1 MVTCLSWSIFYVLFF
16 TFFFRTWILFF
27 TQKIVQPR
35 SEVHTPRLV
44 SSKIRKAL
52 IKIIG
57 VLLYFHHMWGGVIKN
72 LDSEIHN
79 ETTHIKLLKT
89 HEWKVHVKVLPHQKD
104 VRGEEGL
111 LNEFWIRCR
120 VISNLGILI
129 IMQEC
134 FGKINI
140 F

>member
-1 MVTCLSWSIFYVLFF
+1 MFVMSFFLLFF
-16 TFFFRTWILFF
+16 FGIWKLFF

-44 SSKIRKAL
+44 SSKLRKAL

-79 ETTHIKLLKT
+79 ETTHIKVLKI
-89 HEWKVHVKVLPHQKD
+89 HEWKAHVKVLPHQKD
-104 VRGEEGL
+104 IHGEEGF
-111 LNEFWIRCR
+111 LNEFWIRWR